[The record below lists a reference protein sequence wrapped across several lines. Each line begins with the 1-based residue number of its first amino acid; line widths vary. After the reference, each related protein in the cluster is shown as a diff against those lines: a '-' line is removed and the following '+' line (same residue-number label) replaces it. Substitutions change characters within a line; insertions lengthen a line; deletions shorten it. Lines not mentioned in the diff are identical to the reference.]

1 MKTIKT
7 YQTKQ
12 EEKFTSDFKT
22 ITNHIIIVSLGFL
35 FTDFFIIYFSN
46 QVLHASGLQLG
57 LYYSFYTG
65 SSLFTSM
72 LIGYLTDKYSKKV
85 LIRIGCLLRG
95 LAYFGIYVSIVSY
108 SIFGIYIST
117 LLLGMGIGFF
127 WVPFDS
133 LISEK
138 TSRYYRSTAFA
149 KKSLKR
155 DLGSVIGVILGLLIY
170 ILFINVQDYNL
181 ILAYSPIMI
190 YGIGNFYAFYK
201 FSKIIDEDQTYH
213 DNIDTKKIPHE
224 KRKQKSIPGSYKLG
238 LIFLLTVLFLIALN
252 RAIASTFIMPYIL
265 INIENSAILSIWVF
279 LSPTIVCMLLAPKL
293 GKLGDILNKYIGIS
307 ITCILGGLIT
317 FMVIYCKDLWIFV
330 ILSVLDSLIIYFNY
344 FIIRNYLSRI
354 SVSHR
359 GKIFGLFSS
368 LNSIGYIIGAIVG
381 GLLFD
386 FISQTGPFIVS
397 ALIEWFLIPIFLIAI
412 KITEPHIEESLI

>member
-1 MKTIKT
+1 
-7 YQTKQ
+7 
-12 EEKFTSDFKT
+12 
-22 ITNHIIIVSLGFL
+22 
-35 FTDFFIIYFSN
+35 
-46 QVLHASGLQLG
+46 
-57 LYYSFYTG
+57 
-65 SSLFTSM
+65 M